1 MRVAKIGRV
10 REMRV
15 VIMMGVCMII
25 IFIWSCIN
33 VFDF

>member
-25 IFIWSCIN
+25 TFIWSCTN
-33 VFDF
+33 VFGF